1 MHCIKACLLSR
12 EIQSRYGHKTQIL
25 PFFSQKGIN
34 RQTENPEMERRSISN
49 SEMYLYF
56 NNRLYLTDIMSIK
69 EEQNLGLSHTK
80 NKVSQNEI

>member
-1 MHCIKACLLSR
+1 
-12 EIQSRYGHKTQIL
+12 
-25 PFFSQKGIN
+25 
-34 RQTENPEMERRSISN
+34 MERKSISN